1 MKTSRTS
8 APSGP
13 QYAECSTPPGRT
25 YASSGPS
32 SYGAVDDE
40 RLHPLEHDPELLVR
54 MAVERH
60 GRARLEADEVQ
71 HRGVAE
77 QRLPAHAGGE
87 LECAM
92 ASSRT
97 NWAICGAPSLDYR
110 CVAVMIVEQ
119 RDYHVYTGKLPE
131 LVRLYETEGIPIQ
144 QEILGGLVGA
154 FTTDVGALSTYTT
167 LWRYDSFAE
176 REERRARLQAD
187 ERWKDVPRQ
196 GPAAH
201 PHAAEPDPRPDV
213 VLAAAVMGALD
224 GKVAIVT
231 GGAQGIGA
239 AIAAGLAAEGATRRR
254 RRPRTRRERRRSEA
268 PTSTSDEEDVARMV
282 EETLARHGRIDILV
296 NNAGLY
302 ASLEMRAFTEIP
314 LEEWNRVMEVNV
326 ASMFLTCR
334 AVVPVMREQG
344 GGKIVNISSGTPFRG
359 VPFLLHYV
367 TSKGAIVALTRALAK
382 ELGKDSIHVNCVAPG
397 FTMSDG
403 VKSHP
408 EVIEKLRD
416 VSVASR
422 TIQRDQV
429 PEDVVGAVVFL
440 CTPAADFI
448 TGQTMVIDGGQYFH

>member
-1 MKTSRTS
+1 
-8 APSGP
+8 
-13 QYAECSTPPGRT
+13 
-25 YASSGPS
+25 
-32 SYGAVDDE
+32 
-40 RLHPLEHDPELLVR
+40 
-54 MAVERH
+54 
-60 GRARLEADEVQ
+60 
-71 HRGVAE
+71 
-77 QRLPAHAGGE
+77 
-87 LECAM
+87 
-92 ASSRT
+92 
-97 NWAICGAPSLDYR
+97 
-110 CVAVMIVEQ
+110 
-119 RDYHVYTGKLPE
+119 
-131 LVRLYETEGIPIQ
+131 
-144 QEILGGLVGA
+144 
-154 FTTDVGALSTYTT
+154 
-167 LWRYDSFAE
+167 
-176 REERRARLQAD
+176 
-187 ERWKDVPRQ
+187 
-196 GPAAH
+196 
-201 PHAAEPDPRPDV
+201 
-213 VLAAAVMGALD
+213 MGALD

-239 AIAAGLAAEGATRRR
+239 AIARGLDAEGAEVVIVDLE
-254 RRPRTRRERRRSEA
+254 PPEGGIQADVS
-268 PTSTSDEEDVARMV
+268 SEEDVERMV
-282 EETLARHGRIDILV
+282 SEALERNGRIDILV

-314 LEEWNRVMEVNV
+314 LDEWNRVMEVNV

-334 AVVPVMREQG
+334 AVVPVMRDQG

-382 ELGKDSIHVNCVAPG
+382 ELGRDSIHVNCVAPG

-440 CTPAADFI
+440 CTAAADFI